1 MSVNRVTLLGNVG
14 KDPEVKTF
22 SNGGMIVNFSLATSK
37 SWKDKDGQWQSKA
50 SWHNIQVSGEE
61 RCKTII
67 KNVKKGSKLYLEGEI
82 DYVQA
87 KDDTK
92 KIFTTIKVDSFKF
105 LDSKKKEEAEEQEE
119 DFGSD
124 EIPF

>member
-1 MSVNRVTLLGNVG
+1 MLNKIILIGNVG

-22 SNGGMIVNFSLATSK
+22 SNGGMVCNFSLATSK
-37 SWKDKDGQWQSKA
+37 SWKDKDGQWQNKA
-50 SWHNIQVSGEE
+50 SWHNIQISGEE

-82 DYVQA
+82 DYSEA
-87 KDDTK
+87 KDGSK

-105 LDSKKKEEAEEQEE
+105 LDSKKKEEVEEEE
-119 DFGSD
+119 SLGDD